1 MERALSPVRGGTDV
15 TPPGAAPA
23 VSRGIAV
30 LDALAGSENGS
41 MTLSDLSRALG
52 VPKSSTS
59 AICTALELGG
69 MVRRDD
75 LGYSL
80 GRKLVELGGAYLAR
94 LDQVSEFHRACL
106 ESTVFRAETLRL
118 STAAGIDCLCLACYE
133 GHPAIRLTT
142 NIGDRLPASSCA
154 QGKALLARLDDSEIE
169 RLYHGIDELPRL
181 TSRSRRSVP
190 RLLKDIRL
198 ARARG
203 YAIDEEES
211 ADSVMGLAVV
221 VPTRGVRAP
230 ILAISVTKHKSDWND
245 PTRERLVDEL
255 KRVATMLGN
264 PMATG

>member
-1 MERALSPVRGGTDV
+1 MPVRGGTDV

-23 VSRGIAV
+23 VSRAVAV
-30 LDALAGSENGS
+30 LDALAASADGI

-59 AICTALELGG
+59 TICTALELGG
-69 MVRRDD
+69 LVRRDD

-94 LDQVSEFHRACL
+94 LDQVGEFHRACL
-106 ESTVFRAETLRL
+106 ESPIFREETLRL
-118 STAAGIDCLCLACYE
+118 STSAGIDTLCLARYE
-133 GHPAIRLTT
+133 GRPAIRLTT
-142 NIGDRLPASSCA
+142 NIGDRLPSSSCA

-181 TSRSRRSVP
+181 TGRSRRTLP
-190 RLLKDIRL
+190 RLLKDVRL
-198 ARARG
+198 ARAHG
-203 YAIDEEES
+203 YAMDDEES
-211 ADSVMGLAVV
+211 ADSVVGLAVV

-230 ILAISVTKHKSDWND
+230 ILAISVTKHKSDWTD
-245 PTRERLVDEL
+245 DVRDHLVGEL
-255 KRVATMLGN
+255 KRVATLLGN

>member
-1 MERALSPVRGGTDV
+1 MSPVRGGTDV

-23 VSRGIAV
+23 VSRAVAV
-30 LDALAGSENGS
+30 LDAIAASESGT
-41 MTLSDLSRALG
+41 MTLADLSRDLG

-59 AICTALELGG
+59 TICTALELGG
-69 MVRRDD
+69 LVRRDD

-80 GRKLVELGGAYLAR
+80 GRKVVELGGSYLAR

-106 ESTVFRAETLRL
+106 ESPLFRSETLRL
-118 STAAGIDCLCLACYE
+118 STAAGIDTLCLARYE

-169 RLYHGIDELPRL
+169 RLYYGIDELPRM
-181 TSRSRRSVP
+181 TARSRRTVA
-190 RLLKDIRL
+190 RLLKDVRL

-203 YAIDEEES
+203 YAIDDEES
-211 ADSVMGLAVV
+211 ADSVVGVAVV

-230 ILAISVTKHKSDWND
+230 VLAISVTKHKSDWNED
-245 PTRERLVDEL
+245 TRRLMVDEL
-255 KRVATMLGN
+255 TRIAMLLGN
-264 PMATG
+264 PMAAG

>member
-118 STAAGIDCLCLACYE
+118 STAAGIDCLCLARYE

-230 ILAISVTKHKSDWND
+230 ILAISVTKHKSDWNE

>member
-1 MERALSPVRGGTDV
+1 MPVRGGTDV

-23 VSRGIAV
+23 VSRAVAV
-30 LDALAGSENGS
+30 LDALAASEDGT

-59 AICTALELGG
+59 TICTALELGG
-69 MVRRDD
+69 LVRRDD
-75 LGYSL
+75 LGFSL

-94 LDQVSEFHRACL
+94 LDQVGEFHRACL
-106 ESTVFRAETLRL
+106 ESPVLRDETLRL
-118 STAAGIDCLCLACYE
+118 STAAGIDVLCLARYE
-133 GHPAIRLTT
+133 GRPAVRLTT
-142 NIGDRLPASSCA
+142 NIGDRLPSSSCA

-169 RLYHGIDELPRL
+169 RLYHGMDELPRL
-181 TSRSRRSVP
+181 TGRSRRTLP

-203 YAIDEEES
+203 YALDDEES
-211 ADSVMGLAVV
+211 ADSVVGLAVV

-245 PTRERLVDEL
+245 EVRDELVAEL
-255 KRVATMLGN
+255 KRMATLLGN

>member
-1 MERALSPVRGGTDV
+1 MSPLRGGTDV

-30 LDALAGSENGS
+30 LDALAASENGF

-106 ESTVFRAETLRL
+106 ESDVFRAETLRL
-118 STAAGIDCLCLACYE
+118 STAAGIDCLCLARYE

-181 TSRSRRSVP
+181 TSRSRRTVP

-203 YAIDEEES
+203 YAVDEEES

-230 ILAISVTKHKSDWND
+230 ILAISVTKHKSDWNEAERD
-245 PTRERLVDEL
+245 RLVGEL
-255 KRVATMLGN
+255 TGVALMLGN

>member
-1 MERALSPVRGGTDV
+1 MSPVRGGTDV

-23 VSRGIAV
+23 VSRAVAV
-30 LDALAGSENGS
+30 LDAIAASESGS
-41 MTLSDLSRALG
+41 MTLSDLSRDLG

-59 AICTALELGG
+59 TICTALELGG
-69 MVRRDD
+69 LIRRDD

-80 GRKLVELGGAYLAR
+80 GRKLVELGGSYLSR

-106 ESTVFRAETLRL
+106 ESDILRDETLRL
-118 STAAGIDCLCLACYE
+118 STAAGIDTLCLARYE

-169 RLYHGIDELPRL
+169 RLYYGIDELPRL
-181 TSRSRRSVP
+181 TGRSRRTVP

-203 YAIDEEES
+203 YAIDDEES
-211 ADSVMGLAVV
+211 ADSVVGVAVV

-230 ILAISVTKHKSDWND
+230 ILAISVTKHKSEWSDD
-245 PTRERLVDEL
+245 VRDTMVAEL
-255 KRVATMLGN
+255 QRVATLLGN

>member
-1 MERALSPVRGGTDV
+1 MSRAV
-15 TPPGAAPA
+15 
-23 VSRGIAV
+23 AV
-30 LDALAGSENGS
+30 LNALAASESGT
-41 MTLSDLSRALG
+41 MTLSDLSRDLG

-59 AICTALELGG
+59 TICTALELGG
-69 MVRRDD
+69 LIRRDD

-80 GRKLVELGGAYLAR
+80 GRKLVELGGSYLSR

-106 ESTVFRAETLRL
+106 ESEVFRTETLRL
-118 STAAGIDCLCLACYE
+118 STAAGIDTLCLARYE

-142 NIGDRLPASSCA
+142 NIGDRLPASACA

-169 RLYHGIDELPRL
+169 RLYYGIDELPRL
-181 TSRSRRSVP
+181 TGRSRRTVP

-203 YAIDEEES
+203 YAVDDEES
-211 ADSVMGLAVV
+211 ADSVVGLAVV

-245 PTRERLVDEL
+245 EVRDRFVAEL
-255 KRVATMLGN
+255 DRVARLLGN

>member
-1 MERALSPVRGGTDV
+1 MPVRGGTDV

-23 VSRGIAV
+23 VSRAVAV
-30 LDALAGSENGS
+30 LDALAASEDGT

-59 AICTALELGG
+59 TICTALELGG
-69 MVRRDD
+69 LVRRDD
-75 LGYSL
+75 LGFSL

-94 LDQVSEFHRACL
+94 LDQVGEFHRACL
-106 ESTVFRAETLRL
+106 ESPVLRDETLRL
-118 STAAGIDCLCLACYE
+118 STAAGIDVLCLARYE
-133 GHPAIRLTT
+133 GRPAIRLTT
-142 NIGDRLPASSCA
+142 NIGDRLPSSSCA

-169 RLYHGIDELPRL
+169 RLYHGMDELPRL
-181 TSRSRRSVP
+181 TGRSRRTLP

-203 YAIDEEES
+203 YALDDEES
-211 ADSVMGLAVV
+211 ADSVVGLAVV

-245 PTRERLVDEL
+245 EVRDELVAEL
-255 KRVATMLGN
+255 KRMATLLGN

>member
-1 MERALSPVRGGTDV
+1 MSPVRGGTDV

-23 VSRGIAV
+23 VSRAVAV
-30 LDALAGSENGS
+30 LDAIAASESGT
-41 MTLSDLSRALG
+41 MTLADLSRDLG

-59 AICTALELGG
+59 TICTALELGG
-69 MVRRDD
+69 LVRRDD

-80 GRKLVELGGAYLAR
+80 GRKVVELGGSYLAR

-106 ESTVFRAETLRL
+106 ESPLFRSETLRL
-118 STAAGIDCLCLACYE
+118 STAAGIDTLCLARYE

-169 RLYHGIDELPRL
+169 RLYYGIDELPRM
-181 TSRSRRSVP
+181 TARSRRTVA
-190 RLLKDIRL
+190 RLLKDVRL

-203 YAIDEEES
+203 YAVDDEES
-211 ADSVMGLAVV
+211 ADSVVGVAVV

-230 ILAISVTKHKSDWND
+230 VLAISVTKHKSDWNED
-245 PTRERLVDEL
+245 TRRLMVDEL
-255 KRVATMLGN
+255 TRIAMLLGN
-264 PMATG
+264 PMAAG

>member
-1 MERALSPVRGGTDV
+1 MCPVRGGTDV

-23 VSRGIAV
+23 VSRAV
-30 LDALAGSENGS
+30 AILDAIAASESGS
-41 MTLSDLSRALG
+41 MTLSDLSRDLG

-59 AICTALELGG
+59 TICTALELGG
-69 MVRRDD
+69 LIRRGD

-80 GRKLVELGGAYLAR
+80 GRKLVELGGSYLAR

-106 ESTVFRAETLRL
+106 ESEILRGETLRL
-118 STAAGIDCLCLACYE
+118 STAAGIETLCLARYE

-169 RLYHGIDELPRL
+169 RLYHGIDELPQL
-181 TSRSRRSVP
+181 TGRSRRTVP
-190 RLLKDIRL
+190 RLLKDVQL

-203 YAIDEEES
+203 YAIDDEES
-211 ADSVMGLAVV
+211 ADSVVGLAVV
-221 VPTRGVRAP
+221 APTRGVRAP
-230 ILAISVTKHKSDWND
+230 ILAISITKHKSEWND
-245 PTRERLVDEL
+245 DVRDRLVAEL
-255 KRVATMLGN
+255 TRVATSLGN

>member
-1 MERALSPVRGGTDV
+1 MSPVRGGTDV

-23 VSRGIAV
+23 VSRGIALLDV
-30 LDALAGSENGS
+30 LASSDNGT

-69 MVRRDD
+69 LVRRDD

-94 LDQVSEFHRACL
+94 LDQVSEFHRACS
-106 ESTVFRAETLRL
+106 ESPIFREETLRL
-118 STAAGIDCLCLACYE
+118 STAAGIDTLCLARYE

-169 RLYHGIDELPRL
+169 RMYYGIDTLSRL
-181 TSRSRRSVP
+181 TSRSRRNLP

-203 YAIDEEES
+203 YAVDEEES
-211 ADSVMGLAVV
+211 ADGVMGLAVV

-230 ILAISVTKHKSDWND
+230 ILAISVTKHRSDWSD
-245 PTRERLVDEL
+245 ELRDTLATEL
-255 KRVATMLGN
+255 KRVAHMLGN

>member
-1 MERALSPVRGGTDV
+1 MSPIRGGTDV

-23 VSRGIAV
+23 VSRGVAV
-30 LDALAGSENGS
+30 LDALAGSDSGT

-69 MVRRDD
+69 MIRRDD

-94 LDQVSEFHRACL
+94 LDQIGEFHRACA
-106 ESTVFRAETLRL
+106 ESPVFSAETLRL
-118 STAAGIDCLCLACYE
+118 STAAGIDTLCLARYE

-142 NIGDRLPASSCA
+142 NIGDRLPASACA

-169 RLYHGIDELPRL
+169 RLYHGIGELPRM
-181 TSRSRRSVP
+181 TGRSRRTVP

-198 ARARG
+198 ARAMG
-203 YAIDEEES
+203 YAVDDGES
-211 ADSVMGLAVV
+211 ADSVIGLAVV

-230 ILAISVTKHKSDWND
+230 ILAISVTKHKSDWSD
-245 PTRERLVDEL
+245 ETRDLLVGEL
-255 KRVATMLGN
+255 KRMATMLGN
-264 PMATG
+264 PMAIG

>member
-1 MERALSPVRGGTDV
+1 MPVRGGTDV

-23 VSRGIAV
+23 VSRAVAV
-30 LDALAGSENGS
+30 LDALAASEDGT

-59 AICTALELGG
+59 TICTALELGG
-69 MVRRDD
+69 LVRRDD
-75 LGYSL
+75 LGFSL

-94 LDQVSEFHRACL
+94 LDQVGEFHRACL
-106 ESTVFRAETLRL
+106 ESPVLRDETLRL
-118 STAAGIDCLCLACYE
+118 STAAGIDVLCLARYE
-133 GHPAIRLTT
+133 GRPAIRLTT
-142 NIGDRLPASSCA
+142 NIGDRLPSSSCA

-181 TSRSRRSVP
+181 TGRSRRTLP

-203 YAIDEEES
+203 YALDDEES
-211 ADSVMGLAVV
+211 ADSVVGLAVV

-245 PTRERLVDEL
+245 EVRDELVAEL
-255 KRVATMLGN
+255 KRMATLLGN

>member
-1 MERALSPVRGGTDV
+1 MPVRGGTDV

-23 VSRGIAV
+23 VSRAVAV
-30 LDALAGSENGS
+30 LDALAASADGI

-59 AICTALELGG
+59 TICTALELGG
-69 MVRRDD
+69 LVRRDD

-94 LDQVSEFHRACL
+94 LDQVGEFHRACL
-106 ESTVFRAETLRL
+106 ESPIFREETLRL
-118 STAAGIDCLCLACYE
+118 STSAGIDTLCLARYE
-133 GHPAIRLTT
+133 GRPAIRLTT
-142 NIGDRLPASSCA
+142 NIGDRLPSSSCA

-181 TSRSRRSVP
+181 TGRSRRTLP
-190 RLLKDIRL
+190 RLLKDVRL
-198 ARARG
+198 ARAHG
-203 YAIDEEES
+203 YAMDDEES
-211 ADSVMGLAVV
+211 ADSVVGLAVV

-230 ILAISVTKHKSDWND
+230 ILAISVTKHKSDWTD
-245 PTRERLVDEL
+245 DVRDHLVAEL
-255 KRVATMLGN
+255 KRVATLLGN

>member
-118 STAAGIDCLCLACYE
+118 STAAGIDCLCLARYE

-142 NIGDRLPASSCA
+142 NIGDRFPASACA

-169 RLYHGIDELPRL
+169 RLYYGIPELPRM
-181 TSRSRRSVP
+181 TRHSRRTVAK
-190 RLLKDIRL
+190 LLKDVRL
-198 ARARG
+198 ARVRG
-203 YAIDEEES
+203 YASDDEES
-211 ADSVMGLAVV
+211 ADNVAGLAVV
-221 VPTRGVRAP
+221 VPTRGVRSP
-230 ILAISVTKHKSDWND
+230 ILAISVTKLKSTFTPEQQD
-245 PTRERLVDEL
+245 LMLGEL
-255 KRVATMLGN
+255 RRVAKLLGN
-264 PMATG
+264 PMQTI

>member
-1 MERALSPVRGGTDV
+1 MSPVRGGTDV

-30 LDALAGSENGS
+30 LDALAGSDSGT

-69 MVRRDD
+69 LVRRDD

-94 LDQVSEFHRACL
+94 LDQVGEFHRACT
-106 ESTVFRAETLRL
+106 ESEVFRQETLRL
-118 STAAGIDCLCLACYE
+118 STAAGIDTLCLARFE

-181 TSRSRRSVP
+181 TSRSRRNVP

-203 YAIDEEES
+203 YAVDDEES
-211 ADSVMGLAVV
+211 ADSVVGVAVV

-245 PTRERLVDEL
+245 DVRDLLVTEL
-255 KRVATMLGN
+255 KRMANMLGN

>member
-1 MERALSPVRGGTDV
+1 MSPVRGGTDV

-23 VSRGIAV
+23 VSRGVAV
-30 LDALAGSENGS
+30 LDALAASESGT

-69 MVRRDD
+69 MIRRDD

-80 GRKLVELGGAYLAR
+80 GRKLVELGGAYLSR
-94 LDQVSEFHRACL
+94 LDQIGEFHRACA
-106 ESTVFRAETLRL
+106 ESDLFRAETLRL
-118 STAAGIDCLCLACYE
+118 STAAGIDTLCLARYE

-169 RLYHGIDELPRL
+169 RLYHGIAELPRL
-181 TSRSRRSVP
+181 TGRSRRTVP

-198 ARARG
+198 TRARG
-203 YAIDEEES
+203 YALDEEES
-211 ADSVMGLAVV
+211 ADSVIGLAVV
-221 VPTRGVRAP
+221 VPTRGMRAP
-230 ILAISVTKHKSDWND
+230 ILAISVTKHKSDWSAE
-245 PTRERLVDEL
+245 TRDRLVGEL
-255 KRVATMLGN
+255 QRVATMLGN

>member
-1 MERALSPVRGGTDV
+1 MSPVRGGTDV

-23 VSRGIAV
+23 VSRAVAV
-30 LDALAGSENGS
+30 LDALAACESGT
-41 MTLSDLSRALG
+41 MTLSDLSRDLG

-59 AICTALELGG
+59 TICTALELGG
-69 MVRRDD
+69 LIRRDD

-80 GRKLVELGGAYLAR
+80 GRKLVELGGSYLAR
-94 LDQVSEFHRACL
+94 LDQVGEFHRACL
-106 ESTVFRAETLRL
+106 ESEVFRTETLRL
-118 STAAGIDCLCLACYE
+118 STAAGIDTLCLARYE

-142 NIGDRLPASSCA
+142 NIGDRLPSSACA

-181 TSRSRRSVP
+181 TGRSRRTVP

-203 YAIDEEES
+203 YAVDDEES
-211 ADSVMGLAVV
+211 ADSVVGLAVV

-245 PTRERLVDEL
+245 EVRDRFVAELGRLSTL
-255 KRVATMLGN
+255 LGN

>member
-1 MERALSPVRGGTDV
+1 MSPVRGGTDV

-23 VSRGIAV
+23 VSRAVAV
-30 LDALAGSENGS
+30 LDAIASSESGS
-41 MTLSDLSRALG
+41 MTLSDLSRDLG

-59 AICTALELGG
+59 TICTALELGG
-69 MVRRDD
+69 LVRRDD

-80 GRKLVELGGAYLAR
+80 GRKLVELGGSYLAR
-94 LDQVSEFHRACL
+94 LDQVAEFHRACL
-106 ESTVFRAETLRL
+106 ESDVLRGETLRL
-118 STAAGIDCLCLACYE
+118 STAAGIDTLCLARYE

-169 RLYHGIDELPRL
+169 RLYYGIEELPRL
-181 TSRSRRSVP
+181 TSRSRRTVP

-203 YAIDEEES
+203 YAVDDEES
-211 ADSVMGLAVV
+211 ADSVVGVAVV

-230 ILAISVTKHKSDWND
+230 ILAISVTKHKSEWND
-245 PTRERLVDEL
+245 EVRDAMVKEL
-255 KRVATMLGN
+255 NRVATLLGN

>member
-1 MERALSPVRGGTDV
+1 MSPVRGGTDV

-23 VSRGIAV
+23 VSRAVAV
-30 LDALAGSENGS
+30 LDAIAASESGS
-41 MTLSDLSRALG
+41 MTLADLSRDLG

-59 AICTALELGG
+59 TICTALELGG
-69 MVRRDD
+69 LVRRDD

-80 GRKLVELGGAYLAR
+80 GRKVVELGGSYLAR

-106 ESTVFRAETLRL
+106 ESDVFRAETLRL
-118 STAAGIDCLCLACYE
+118 STAAGIDTLCLARYE

-169 RLYHGIDELPRL
+169 RLYYGIDELPRL
-181 TSRSRRSVP
+181 TGRSRRTVP
-190 RLLKDIRL
+190 KLLKDIRL

-203 YAIDEEES
+203 YAIDDEES
-211 ADSVMGLAVV
+211 ADNVVGVAVV

-230 ILAISVTKHKSDWND
+230 ILAISVTKHKSDWGD
-245 PTRERLVDEL
+245 DVRDGLVSEL
-255 KRVATMLGN
+255 NRVATLLGN

>member
-118 STAAGIDCLCLACYE
+118 STAAGIDCLCLARYE